1 MENRG
6 EHVTDWTQWKG
17 QAVKI
22 LDAVEIV
29 SRITRITIDSRAN
42 GVVFDTPARTIML
55 VWDDIEKLT
64 GAELAKML
72 LEGGE
77 E

>member
-1 MENRG
+1 M
-6 EHVTDWTQWKG
+6 TDWTQWKR

-42 GVVFDTPARTIML
+42 GVVFDANNRTIFL
-55 VWDDIEKLT
+55 VWGNIEKLT

-77 E
+77 V

>member
-1 MENRG
+1 
-6 EHVTDWTQWKG
+6 VTDWTQWKG

-29 SRITRITIDSRAN
+29 SLTTQIRVASRFN
-42 GVVFDTPARTIML
+42 GVIFDTPQRSIML

-77 E
+77 G